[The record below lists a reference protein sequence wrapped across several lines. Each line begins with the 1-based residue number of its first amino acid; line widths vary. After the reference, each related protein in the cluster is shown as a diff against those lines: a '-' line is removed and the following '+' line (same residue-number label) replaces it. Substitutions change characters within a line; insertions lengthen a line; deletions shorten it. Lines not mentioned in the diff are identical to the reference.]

1 MQYTGKGREK
11 ILIVAEAP
19 GETEDRKGTQLI
31 GKSGQ
36 LLRKH
41 LRKYKIDLDR
51 DCWKTNALICYPDES
66 PVNDSRVLQ
75 CRPNLLKTIRELNPR
90 TIILLGG
97 VAVKSLIGKL
107 WREDTGGISRWVGW
121 RIPSQ
126 ELNTWICPTYHPAY
140 LLRQNDPVLDLHFG
154 RHLEKAIE
162 LNKKGRRP
170 WRDIPDYQSKVDIV
184 LEETEVLNKLE
195 IEIKWGNGAFAFDY
209 ETTALK
215 PDAEWSEIVSCSVS
229 CEDSTFSFPW
239 NGGGIDA
246 MSELLRSPI
255 PKIAHNLKFED
266 RWTRAKL
273 GHGVRNWK
281 WDTMQAA
288 HVLDNRRGTKGLTF
302 QAFVQLGQK
311 PYDEHIRPYL
321 RSKSPKEPN
330 RIREAP
336 LRELLLY
343 GGLDSLLT
351 FKLAQRQMKQMGVE

>member
-107 WREDTGGISRWVGW
+107 WREDVGAIGRWVGW
-121 RIPSQ
+121 RIPCQ
-126 ELNTWICPTYHPAY
+126 QLNMWRCPTWHPSY

-154 RHLEKAIE
+154 RHLGKAIE
-162 LNKKGRRP
+162 LNRKGKRP
-170 WRDIPDYQSKVDIV
+170 WREFPFYRNCIRIAVNESRTVEWLHYFKGEKCI
-184 LEETEVLNKLE
+184 
-195 IEIKWGNGAFAFDY
+195 AFDY

-215 PDAEWSEIVSCSVS
+215 PDAKWTDIVSCSVCNGS
-229 CEDSTFSFPW
+229 ESFSFPW
-239 NGGGIDA
+239 QGEAIKV

-255 PKIAHNLKFED
+255 PKIAHNAKFED

-288 HVLDNRRGTKGLTF
+288 HVLDNRQGTKGLTF

-311 PYDEHIRPYL
+311 PYDNHIGPYL

-351 FKLAQRQMKQMGVE
+351 YKLAQRQMKQMGVG